1 MNDELISIADRL
13 YRFSLRMLKLCRVLL
28 GSYEKETL
36 GKQLFRSATSVAAN
50 FRAAQHAFTSENFL
64 YQMKVCEEEADE
76 TAFWLD
82 MLMESNMVKH
92 SRLAAL
98 VHEAHR
104 LAAIIAASCITLSKR
119 KSQITRPS

>member
-13 YRFSLRMLKLCRVLL
+13 YRFSLRVLKLCRVLL
-28 GSYEKETL
+28 GLYEKETL
-36 GKQLFRSATSVAAN
+36 GKQLFRSATSIVVQY
-50 FRAAQHAFTSENFL
+50 RASQHAFTSENFL
-64 YQMKVCEEEADE
+64 YKMKVCEEEADE

-104 LAAIIAASCITLSKR
+104 IAAIIAAFCITLSKR

>member
-13 YRFSLRMLKLCRVLL
+13 YRFSLRVLKLCRVLH

-36 GKQLFRSATSVAAN
+36 GKQLFRSATSTVVQY
-50 FRAAQHAFTSENFL
+50 RAAQHAFTSENFL
-64 YQMKVCEEEADE
+64 YKMKVCEEEADE

-104 LAAIIAASCITLSKR
+104 IAAIIAASCITLSKR
-119 KSQITRPS
+119 KSRITRPS

>member
-36 GKQLFRSATSVAAN
+36 GKQLFRSATSIVVQY
-50 FRAAQHAFTSENFL
+50 RAAQHAFTSENFL

-76 TAFWLD
+76 TAFWL
-82 MLMESNMVKH
+82 MESNMVKH

-104 LAAIIAASCITLSKR
+104 IAAIIAASCITLSKR